1 MTSPHGILVGGTS
14 ILGWSIVRALRRAE
28 AIDHWRITCNRFSRH
43 TAAKSW
49 LRINADEPNAW
60 DPIFEMGAPTL
71 VYCGGICNVDR
82 CEAHPDFARSI
93 NVEGL
98 RRLVDG
104 LSPKTRLVYC
114 SSDHVF
120 GLGRHVAYV
129 ESSTPEPISAYGRM
143 RVEAEGYV
151 LAQRPDALVVRV
163 GLPLGPSID
172 GRRGH
177 LDWLRYRHAKDLPMN
192 VIEGETRTA
201 VQADALADR
210 ILALARSS
218 LAGIRHAAGEPIDRP
233 RLAQELCGE
242 LGLTPR
248 FAVTR
253 RDELDKPHLGH
264 IALATE
270 YDDAL
275 ATPLPRR

>member
-14 ILGWSIVRALRRAE
+14 ILGWSIVRALQRAD
-28 AIDHWRITCNRFSRH
+28 AIDRWRITCNRFSRH
-43 TAAKSW
+43 PAAESW
-49 LRINADEPNAW
+49 LRLNADEPNAW
-60 DPIFEMGAPTL
+60 GPIFDLDAPVL
-71 VYCGGICNVDR
+71 IYCGGICNVDR
-82 CEAHPDFARSI
+82 CEAHPQFARAI
-93 NVEGL
+93 NVDGL

-104 LSPKTRLVYC
+104 LSGETRLVYC

-120 GLGRHVAYV
+120 GSGRNAAYV
-129 ESSTPEPISAYGRM
+129 ESSRPEPISAYGRM

-151 LAQRPDALVVRV
+151 LAKRPDALIVRI

-177 LDWLRYRHAKDLPMN
+177 LDWLRYRHANDLPMN
-192 VIEGETRTA
+192 VIDGETRSA
-201 VQADALADR
+201 VRADALADR
-210 ILALARSS
+210 ILALAGSD
-218 LAGIRHAAGEPIDRP
+218 LAGIRHAAGEPIARP

-253 RDELDKPHLGH
+253 REELGKPHLGH
-264 IALATE
+264 IELATE